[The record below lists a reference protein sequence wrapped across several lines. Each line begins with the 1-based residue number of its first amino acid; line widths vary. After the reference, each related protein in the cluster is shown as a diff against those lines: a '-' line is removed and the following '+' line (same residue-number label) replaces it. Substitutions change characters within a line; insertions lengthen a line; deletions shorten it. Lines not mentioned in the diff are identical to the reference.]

1 MTFFSILFALIA
13 EQYRPVTSTH
23 WIARMSARWLD
34 WVAGEFGGK
43 TEEGASPVGARMACL
58 VAFILPTFL
67 VFVLYVVFMV
77 TFPILGFLWNV
88 LIAYLFFGFRQ
99 FSHSFTLVHEAIAN
113 HDLPAARL
121 ALSEWYGPD
130 LDVSNLSETEV
141 ISLALERAIIGSH
154 HHVFGV
160 LFWFLMPMGPAGVVL
175 YRLADTASQRWSEKG
190 DFNLSEAARHFFYVL
205 DWVPARITAMG
216 FAIVGNF
223 EGAVYAWRHLTGK
236 WSDSLSAVILASGSG
251 ALGVRLGEPMSE
263 PDSDEALR
271 MAEAGEPVVYEVG
284 LEPNER
290 TMRSAIGLVW
300 RLVIAWMA
308 LLLMLTI
315 ALWLG

>member
-13 EQYRPVTSTH
+13 EQYRPVTANH
-23 WIARMSARWLD
+23 WIRRVSARWLD

-43 TEEGASPVGARMACL
+43 TEAGASPIGARLACI
-58 VAFILPTFL
+58 VAFILPTFF
-67 VFVLYVVFMV
+67 VFVVYVSCML
-77 TFPILGFLWNV
+77 TYPILGFLWNI

-99 FSHSFTLVHEAIAN
+99 FSHSFTAVHEAIEN

-121 ALSEWYGPD
+121 ALGQWYGAD
-130 LDVSNLSETEV
+130 LDVSDLTETEV
-141 ISLALERAIIGSH
+141 ITLALERAIIGSQ

-160 LFWFLMPMGPAGVVL
+160 LFWFLMPIGPAGIVL
-175 YRLADTASQRWSEKG
+175 YRLADTASMRWSERG
-190 DFNLSEAARHFFYVL
+190 DFNLSEASRHFFYVL
-205 DWVPARITAMG
+205 DWIPSRITAMG

-223 EGAVYAWRHLTGK
+223 EDAVYSWRHLTQK
-236 WSDSLSAVILASGSG
+236 WSDPLSAVILASGSG
-251 ALGVRLGEPMSE
+251 ALGVRLGEPLTE

-271 MAEAGEPVVYEVG
+271 MAEAGEPLIYEIG
-284 LEPNER
+284 LEPTER
-290 TMRSAIGLVW
+290 TMRSAVGLVW
-300 RLVIAWMA
+300 RLVIVWMA

>member
-1 MTFFSILFALIA
+1 MTFFSILLALIA
-13 EQYRPVTSTH
+13 EQYRPVSAKH
-23 WIARMSARWLD
+23 WIHRIGARWLD

-43 TEEGASPVGARMACL
+43 TEDGASPVGARMACL
-58 VAFILPTFL
+58 VAFILPTFF
-67 VFVLYVVFMV
+67 VFIVYVACML
-77 TFPILGFLWNV
+77 TYPILGFIWNV
-88 LIAYLFFGFRQ
+88 IIAYLFFGFRQ
-99 FSHSFTLVHEAIAN
+99 FSHSFTLVHEAIEN

-121 ALSEWYGPD
+121 ALAEWYGTE
-130 LDVSNLSETEV
+130 LDASHLSETEV
-141 ISLALERAIIGSH
+141 IGLALERAIIGSH

-160 LFWFLMPMGPAGVVL
+160 LFWFMMPMGPAGVVL
-175 YRLADTASQRWSEKG
+175 YRLADTASQRWSQRG

-205 DWVPARITAMG
+205 DWIPARITAMG

-223 EGAVYAWRHLTGK
+223 EGAVYAWRYLTGK
-236 WSDSLSAVILASGSG
+236 WADSLSAVILAAGSG
-251 ALGVRLGEPMSE
+251 ALGVRLGEPLSE

-271 MAEAGEPVVYEVG
+271 MAEAGEPIVYEVG
-284 LEPNER
+284 LEPTER

-315 ALWLG
+315 SLWLG

>member
-1 MTFFSILFALIA
+1 
-13 EQYRPVTSTH
+13 
-23 WIARMSARWLD
+23 
-34 WVAGEFGGK
+34 
-43 TEEGASPVGARMACL
+43 
-58 VAFILPTFL
+58 
-67 VFVLYVVFMV
+67 
-77 TFPILGFLWNV
+77 
-88 LIAYLFFGFRQ
+88 
-99 FSHSFTLVHEAIAN
+99 
-113 HDLPAARL
+113 
-121 ALSEWYGPD
+121 
-130 LDVSNLSETEV
+130 
-141 ISLALERAIIGSH
+141 
-154 HHVFGV
+154 VFGV

-175 YRLADTASQRWSEKG
+175 YRLADTAAQRWSEKG

>member
-13 EQYRPVTSTH
+13 EQYRPVTASH

-43 TEEGASPVGARMACL
+43 SEEGASPIGARLACM
-58 VAFILPTFL
+58 VAFILPTF
-67 VFVLYVVFMV
+67 FVFMV
-77 TFPILGFLWNV
+77 YVVCMVTYPILGFIWNII
-88 LIAYLFFGFRQ
+88 IAYLFFGFRQ
-99 FSHSFTLVHEAIAN
+99 VHEAIES
-113 HDLPAARL
+113 HDLPAARA
-121 ALSEWYGPD
+121 ALGEWYGPE
-130 LDVSNLSETEV
+130 LDTSSLTETEV

-154 HHVFGV
+154 RHVFGV

-175 YRLADTASQRWSEKG
+175 YRLADTAAQRWSRRG

-205 DWVPARITAMG
+205 DWIPARITAMG

-223 EGAVYAWRHLTGK
+223 EGAVYGWRYLTQK
-236 WSDSLSAVILASGSG
+236 WGDSLSGVILASGSG
-251 ALGVRLGEPMSE
+251 ALGVRLGEPLSE

-271 MAEAGEPVVYEVG
+271 MAEAGEPLVYEVG
-284 LEPNER
+284 MEPTER
-290 TMRSAIGLVW
+290 TMRSAVGLVW

-315 ALWLG
+315 AVWLG

>member
-13 EQYRPVTSTH
+13 EQYRPVSASH
-23 WIARMSARWLD
+23 WIHRVGARWLD
-34 WVAGEFGGK
+34 WIAGEFGGK
-43 TEEGASPVGARMACL
+43 TEDGASPVGARIACL
-58 VAFILPTFL
+58 AAFILPTFV
-67 VFVLYVVFMV
+67 VFVIYVACML
-77 TFPILGFLWNV
+77 TYPILGFIWNV
-88 LIAYLFFGFRQ
+88 AIAYLFFGFRQ
-99 FSHSFTLVHEAIAN
+99 FSHSFTMVHEAIEN

-121 ALSEWYGPD
+121 ALGEWYGPE
-130 LDVSNLSETEV
+130 LDVSHLSETEV
-141 ISLALERAIIGSH
+141 ISLALERAIIGAH

-160 LFWFLMPMGPAGVVL
+160 LFWFMMPMGPAGVVL

-205 DWVPARITAMG
+205 DWIPARITAMG

-223 EGAVYAWRHLTGK
+223 EGAVYGWRYLTGK
-236 WSDSLSAVILASGSG
+236 WADSLSAVILAAGSG
-251 ALGVRLGEPMSE
+251 ALGVRLGEPLSE

-271 MAEAGEPVVYEVG
+271 MAEAGEPMVYEVG
-284 LEPNER
+284 LEPTER

-315 ALWLG
+315 SLWLG